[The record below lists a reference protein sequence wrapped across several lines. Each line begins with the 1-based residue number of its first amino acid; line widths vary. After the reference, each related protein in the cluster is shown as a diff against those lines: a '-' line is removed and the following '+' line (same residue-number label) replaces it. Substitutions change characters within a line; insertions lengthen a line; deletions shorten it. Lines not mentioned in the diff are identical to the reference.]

1 MVVSLNL
8 IRRMKGKYTTNLLL
22 LHLIVLVWGLTGI
35 LGREISLEPFLLVW
49 WRVLIAVITIAI
61 IAMVSRQPLV
71 AGTRDLVR
79 FAGVGLLTAAHWV
92 CFFASIK
99 YSKISVA
106 LVVLSTSAFFV
117 SLIHPLLRREAP
129 KRYEMGLGLVVIAG
143 IFLIFEFES
152 EYWLGIILSLMA
164 AFLAALFSTL
174 NARLVANYRPTQM
187 AFWEMLF
194 AFLGVS
200 VYLVIT
206 GEGRLSLSIA
216 EGRMALLPSYRDF
229 KLLLLLGVLCTG
241 VAFIVSIRVMRVLSP
256 FTCAL
261 AINMEPVYTIMLA
274 LLLYGS
280 DEWMSPQFYVG
291 GLVIISTLFI
301 DTWLKQR
308 QLKKSP

>member
-1 MVVSLNL
+1 M
-8 IRRMKGKYTTNLLL
+8 RGKYTTNLLL
-22 LHLIVLVWGLTGI
+22 LHAIVLVWGLTGI
-35 LGREISLEPFLLVW
+35 LGREITLEPFLLVW
-49 WRVLIAVITIAI
+49 WRVFIAVASIAVIAVIA
-61 IAMVSRQPLV
+61 RQQVV

-117 SLIHPLLRREAP
+117 SLIHPLLKREAP
-129 KRYEMGLGLVVIAG
+129 RRYEMLLGLVVIVG
-143 IFLIFEFES
+143 IFLIFKFES
-152 EYWLGIILSLMA
+152 EYTLGILLSLMA

-174 NARLVANYRPTQM
+174 NARLVATYQPTQM

-194 AFLGVS
+194 AFAGLS

-206 GEGRLSLSIA
+206 GDGHELFN
-216 EGRMALLPSYRDF
+216 LPSYRDF
-229 KLLLLLGVLCTG
+229 QLLLLLGVLCTG

-261 AINMEPVYTIMLA
+261 AINMEPVYTILLA

-280 DEWMSPQFYVG
+280 DEQMSPQFYMG
-291 GLVIISTLFI
+291 GLVIISTLFL

-308 QLKKSP
+308 QLKKVKSN

>member
-1 MVVSLNL
+1 M
-8 IRRMKGKYTTNLLL
+8 RGKYTTNLLL
-22 LHLIVLVWGLTGI
+22 LHAIVLVWGLTGI
-35 LGREISLEPFLLVW
+35 LGREITLEPFLLVW
-49 WRVLIAVITIAI
+49 WRVFIAVVSIAVIAI
-61 IAMVSRQPLV
+61 FTRQQVV

-117 SLIHPLLRREAP
+117 SLIHPLLKREAP
-129 KRYEMGLGLVVIAG
+129 RRYEMVLGLVVIAG
-143 IFLIFEFES
+143 IFLIFKFES
-152 EYWLGIILSLMA
+152 EYTLGILLSLMA

-174 NARLVANYRPTQM
+174 NARLVATYQPTQM

-194 AFLGVS
+194 AFVGLS

-206 GEGRLSLSIA
+206 GDGHELFN
-216 EGRMALLPSYRDF
+216 LPSYRDF
-229 KLLLLLGVLCTG
+229 QLLLLLGVLCTG

-261 AINMEPVYTIMLA
+261 AINMEPVYTILLA

-280 DEWMSPQFYVG
+280 DERMSPQFYMG
-291 GLVIISTLFI
+291 GLVIISTLFL

-308 QLKKSP
+308 QLKRAKSN